1 MANET
6 RPRNGEAALG
16 DNPLPLL
23 CAIPPLGFG
32 PSMSALLTRTH
43 PPSTSHLACS
53 CVCPVPLSRVRLS
66 GMKANPSGSLISDRE
81 AVIRSGHR
89 AVGSPMPG

>member
-23 CAIPPLGFG
+23 CAIPPLRFG

-43 PPSTSHLACS
+43 PSLHLTPCLLLRAPRS
-53 CVCPVPLSRVRLS
+53 PVASS
-66 GMKANPSGSLISDRE
+66 F
-81 AVIRSGHR
+81 
-89 AVGSPMPG
+89 VGDEGQSQWFPHL